1 MAENHERLPL
11 TLNPNPNLVGDDRER
26 LVVRLHL
33 VHLVLGLGLG
43 VRLGG
48 RAGVRG

>member
-33 VHLVLGLGLG
+33 VHLVLGLG
-43 VRLGG
+43 
-48 RAGVRG
+48 